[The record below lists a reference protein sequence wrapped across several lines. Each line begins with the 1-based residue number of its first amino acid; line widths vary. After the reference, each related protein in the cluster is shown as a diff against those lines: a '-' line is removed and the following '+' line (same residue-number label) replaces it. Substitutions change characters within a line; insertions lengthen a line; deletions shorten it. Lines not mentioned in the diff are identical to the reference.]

1 MQIKDLFEEC
11 VNPRSKQM
19 KEFQLLTSFCIL

>member
-1 MQIKDLFEEC
+1 MQIKDLFEKC
-11 VNPRSKQM
+11 LNPRSRQM